1 MKGLKNFFQFVSAA
15 WNQYPQSSPLS
26 EWFQVRFDD
35 AVISLQV
42 KPPRRKSWAAEIKW
56 ERIIR
61 VCFNAGDLYDPD
73 MIYIFTDERP
83 ESYSI
88 PSEADIEG
96 ALWNEILRR
105 QLFDAEVAI
114 QAMSS
119 TNKLFCCPAI
129 E

>member
-1 MKGLKNFFQFVSAA
+1 MRSLKDFFHFVRAA
-15 WNQYPQSSPLS
+15 WNYPKSPPLS
-26 EWFQVRFDD
+26 EWFQVRFD
-35 AVISLQV
+35 AAIISLRV
-42 KPPRRKSWAAEIKW
+42 NPPKQESWGAEIKW

-61 VCFNAGDLYDPD
+61 ICFNAGDLDNPD
-73 MIYIFTDERP
+73 VIYVFTDERP

-105 QLFDAEVAI
+105 KLFDAEIAI
-114 QAMSS
+114 EAMSS

>member
-1 MKGLKNFFQFVSAA
+1 MKTLKDLFLFVRET
-15 WNQYPQSSPLS
+15 WNTYPKFPAVS

-42 KPPRRKSWAAEIKW
+42 SPPKQESWVAQIKW
-56 ERIIR
+56 ERIVR
-61 VCFNAGDLYDPD
+61 VCFNAGDLYNPD
-73 MIYIFTDERP
+73 MIYIFMDERP

-88 PSEADIEG
+88 PAEADIEG

-105 QLFDAEVAI
+105 KLFDAEVAI
-114 QAMSS
+114 EAMSS
-119 TNKLFCCPAI
+119 TNKLFCCPAM

>member
-1 MKGLKNFFQFVSAA
+1 MKTLKDLFLFVRET
-15 WNQYPQSSPLS
+15 WNIYPKFPVMS

-42 KPPRRKSWAAEIKW
+42 NPPKQESWVAQIKW
-56 ERIIR
+56 ERIVRI
-61 VCFNAGDLYDPD
+61 CFNAGDLDNPD
-73 MIYIFTDERP
+73 VIYIFTDERP

-105 QLFDAEVAI
+105 KLFDAEVAI
-114 QAMSS
+114 EAMSS
-119 TNKLFCCPAI
+119 TNKLFCCPAM

>member
-1 MKGLKNFFQFVSAA
+1 MKSLKDFFQFVLVS
-15 WNQYPQSSPLS
+15 WNYSSSPPLT

-35 AVISLQV
+35 AGINLQV
-42 KPPRRKSWAAEIKW
+42 SPPEQESWAAQIKW

-61 VCFNAGDLYDPD
+61 VCFNAGDLDNPD
-73 MIYIFTDERP
+73 VIYVFTDERP
-83 ESYSI
+83 ESYPI

-96 ALWNEILRR
+96 ALWNEMLRR
-105 QLFDAEVAI
+105 KLFDAEIAI
-114 QAMSS
+114 EAMSS